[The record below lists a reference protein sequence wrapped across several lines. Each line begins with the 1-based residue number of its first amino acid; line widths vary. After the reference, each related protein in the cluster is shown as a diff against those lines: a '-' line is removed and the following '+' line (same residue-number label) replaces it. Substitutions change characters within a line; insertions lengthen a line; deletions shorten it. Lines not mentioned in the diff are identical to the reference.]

1 MHVVML
7 CVAVNGRPVSRE
19 IWLLNA
25 RRESAWKLNIFEIG
39 GRVCVSTCTRNFF
52 LVRLMGSFILK
63 IRSRSCNFIFVKLNT
78 NIINLN
84 DTYENFCPKLL
95 SKRPFLYFIPD
106 HRVNILEEEE
116 KKEEI
121 IDDTSFGRIKNRI
134 MIVKRVK

>member
-1 MHVVML
+1 
-7 CVAVNGRPVSRE
+7 
-19 IWLLNA
+19 
-25 RRESAWKLNIFEIG
+25 
-39 GRVCVSTCTRNFF
+39 
-52 LVRLMGSFILK
+52 MGSFILK